1 MGLETK
7 YNKDEILLSNAPIG
21 SRLQV
26 VRLVSKGLVRRRMM
40 DLGLVPNTLIEV
52 MRKSPLGD
60 PTLYNI
66 KGALIALR
74 EEESKLIVVR
84 EIM

>member
-1 MGLETK
+1 
-7 YNKDEILLSNAPIG
+7 
-21 SRLQV
+21 
-26 VRLVSKGLVRRRMM
+26 MM